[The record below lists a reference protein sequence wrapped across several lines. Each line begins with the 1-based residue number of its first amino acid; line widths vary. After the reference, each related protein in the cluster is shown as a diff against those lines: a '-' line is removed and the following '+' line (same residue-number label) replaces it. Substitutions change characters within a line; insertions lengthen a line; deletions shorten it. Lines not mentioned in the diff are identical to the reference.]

1 MLSDKLVQEFKD
13 LFKKEYGQELTDAE
27 ARDQGERLVGL
38 FDILFK
44 QAQIEFRRKL
54 RLKKEK
60 IKGFYLDPTEGPYTC
75 AICGENYPGND
86 IWWNTKGLRCRD
98 CWNNIKAGV
107 IPPLKH
113 RYDKDNIYFQDWQIQ
128 DDFGVHPA
136 TRGKLKRDG
145 LVKESG
151 EGEEKEYAL
160 TVKGEQKLEILKSK
174 DGFPDTYYTKE
185 KSNKIIIVM
194 FDIPEKDVR
203 KRTWLRMV
211 LNNLDFKMAQKS
223 VWIGKTTI
231 PKELIGDLMRMQ
243 LESYVEIFEV
253 GNTGNLKNIL

>member
-1 MLSDKLVQEFKD
+1 MQYNSSQKVLEAISEGIIFPLD
-13 LFKKEYGQELTDAE
+13 LFEAIIESGYGASSRKIENSFYKIKNGRAREQFKKEEE
-27 ARDQGERLVGL
+27 KR
-38 FDILFK
+38 
-44 QAQIEFRRKL
+44 RRKAYASL
-54 RLKKEK
+54 M
-60 IKGFYLDPTEGPYTC
+60 Y
-75 AICGENYPGND
+75 
-86 IWWNTKGLRCRD
+86 
-98 CWNNIKAGV
+98 
-107 IPPLKH
+107 
-113 RYDKDNIYFQDWQIQ
+113 
-128 DDFGVHPA
+128 
-136 TRGKLKRDG
+136 KLKRDG

-243 LESYVEIFEV
+243 LESFVEIFEV